1 MLETRFKVALF
12 LAVLLLTAM
21 PVVGILKG
29 TRQPPIG
36 ESSEESSQARD
47 DASVR
52 ASGSDVPRSDDMV
65 LIPVGAFTRG
75 TTAGGYDELPQR
87 QIYLDAYR
95 IDRYEVTNHQY
106 QGFVMATGHR
116 KAAPPSRYAKN
127 LTAMRGVNQPAV
139 YVSWDDADA
148 YCRWKG
154 KRLPTEAEWEKAMR
168 GNDGRLWPWGNDPDP
183 LGANWASAKDQYE
196 FTAPGGS
203 FSRDI
208 SIYKV
213 ADGAGNVME
222 WVADWYAED
231 AYRDAQ
237 DRNPKGPDH
246 GIYKVLRGGGYTSTG
261 KDVRITSR
269 SRMVPDF
276 RDETIGFRC
285 AISEGQMGVGD
296 SLHDRRKTTGN
307 QSSRE

>member
-12 LAVLLLTAM
+12 LTVLFLTAM

-29 TRQPPIG
+29 TRPPPL
-36 ESSEESSQARD
+36 EESVQDHDEPLGHSSR
-47 DASVR
+47 SE
-52 ASGSDVPRSDDMV
+52 SPRGDDMV
-65 LIPVGAFTRG
+65 LISAGPYLRG
-75 TTAGGYDELPQR
+75 TTAGGYDELPER
-87 QIYLDAYR
+87 QIYLDAYS
-95 IDRYEVTNHQY
+95 IDRYEITNHQY
-106 QGFVMATGHR
+106 QAFVAATGHR

-139 YVSWDDADA
+139 YVSWDDAEA

-168 GNDGRLWPWGNDPDP
+168 GKDGRLWPWGNDHDR
-183 LGANWASAKDQYE
+183 LGANWASAKDGFE

-203 FSRDI
+203 FPRDV
-208 SIYKV
+208 SIYGV

-231 AYRDAQ
+231 AYRESN
-237 DRNPKGPDH
+237 DRNPKGSEH

-269 SRMVPDF
+269 SRMIPDF

-285 AISEGQMGVGD
+285 AVSGGEMRTGD
-296 SLHDRRKTTGN
+296 SLHREEKITRN
-307 QSSRE
+307 QSSTE